1 MNGLA
6 IPTPIEFRRRPAW
19 PRLRGAPEPCVRDR
33 VDVKGRA
40 PPGG

>member
-6 IPTPIEFRRRPAW
+6 IPTPIDPPPPGVA
-19 PRLRGAPEPCVRDR
+19 RLRGAPNRVRDR